1 MCYFVGKEAMKALV
15 SASLNK
21 DMDKDQLKDLLATQF
36 HKIQKAKEVDQVD
49 RAKGKIIHP
58 SIITKV
64 RLFIRAL

>member
-58 SIITKV
+58 SIINC
-64 RLFIRAL
+64 

>member
-1 MCYFVGKEAMKALV
+1 MKALV

-49 RAKGKIIHP
+49 RAKGKRVNP
-58 SIITKV
+58 RSDV
-64 RLFIRAL
+64 G

>member
-1 MCYFVGKEAMKALV
+1 MRYFVGKEAMKALV

-58 SIITKV
+58 SIIKV

>member
-1 MCYFVGKEAMKALV
+1 MFYFVGKEAMKALV

-58 SIITKV
+58 SIIKV
-64 RLFIRAL
+64 RLFIQAL

>member
-49 RAKGKIIHP
+49 RAKGKRVNP
-58 SIITKV
+58 RSDV
-64 RLFIRAL
+64 G